1 MDEERDFFLSTP
13 WCAKLLNDPD
23 FVPRPTPSRKYKS
36 TTEDALFAE
45 TLKTKD
51 TIPAVTTFFRKPAP
65 GASHVA
71 EVRTL
76 VSLEYGINGWAH
88 MVHGGIVGAIL
99 DETKGTLASINS
111 QLQKLSQNGNDGQPI
126 ENMVTAYLK
135 VTYLKPV
142 VTPQIILVTANLKE
156 IRGTKHYID
165 GEMRDAYG
173 TILAKAESLWLGL
186 RKGKAML

>member
-1 MDEERDFFLSTP
+1 MDEERDFFLSTS

-51 TIPAVTTFFRKPAP
+51 TISAVTTFYRKPVPADTY
-65 GASHVA
+65 VK
-71 EVRTL
+71 EVRML
-76 VSLEYGINGWAH
+76 VSIEYGVNGWEH
-88 MVHGGIVGAIL
+88 MAHGGVVGAIL
-99 DETKGTLASINS
+99 DEAMGTLASINS
-111 QLQKLSQNGNDGQPI
+111 QLQKGSQNEDDGQAI
-126 ENMVTAYLK
+126 ANMVTAYLK

-142 VTPQIILVTANLKE
+142 ATPQIILVTANLKE

-165 GEMRDAYG
+165 GEMKDADG
-173 TILAKAESLWLGL
+173 TVLAKAESLWLGL
-186 RKGKAML
+186 RKGRAML